1 MGARQIRR
9 LPEGMQTDP
18 YDEERL
24 AVEKA
29 MAAAELRMELEEAV
43 RKGWLYAEDNE
54 NGQRRYGL
62 TEEGKRAMERGEL
75 G

>member
-9 LPEGMQTDP
+9 LPEGTRTDP

-43 RKGWLYAEDNE
+43 RRGWLYAKDDES
-54 NGQRRYGL
+54 GQRRYGL